1 MRGVWSRHDLLGKHD
16 RLMRLEKA
24 SADRVVQLNK
34 EQVAALERFSPEG
47 RERTLRPTTAAIWW
61 LSIPSS
67 WVT

>member
-1 MRGVWSRHDLLGKHD
+1 
-16 RLMRLEKA
+16 MRLEKA